1 MTRRRIFLK
10 SRKNSLCAVLTFCI
24 ALTAMLLAVGC
35 VGQPG
40 DDKNVSGN
48 LTLQNPGIV
57 PLHTTLTQDPSAT
70 AMPDLTIDNIRRIL
84 VSWNEKMHW
93 NLSPVQIEEYSL
105 SMENGVLKKYRT
117 NPMLPYTLYIPDRD
131 RFYYETGIAL
141 GFTTEESKE
150 FVWALDEYRR
160 EEWAMSDCRDY
171 VNNKPCPQRTIAIN
185 FTAQPRPLSTP

>member
-1 MTRRRIFLK
+1 
-10 SRKNSLCAVLTFCI
+10 
-24 ALTAMLLAVGC
+24 MLLAAGC

-40 DDKNVSGN
+40 NDENVSGN
-48 LTLQNPGIV
+48 LTPQNPGIV
-57 PLHTTLTQDPSAT
+57 AWHTTITPDPSAT
-70 AMPDLTIDNIRRIL
+70 AMPDLTIKNIRRIL

-93 NLSPVQIEEYSL
+93 NLSPVQVEEYSI

-117 NPMLPYTLYIPDRD
+117 NPMFPYTLYIPDRD

-150 FVWALDEYRR
+150 FVRALDEYRR

-171 VNNKPCPQRTIAIN
+171 VNNKPCPQWTITIN
-185 FTAQPRPLSTP
+185 FTAQPRPSSTP